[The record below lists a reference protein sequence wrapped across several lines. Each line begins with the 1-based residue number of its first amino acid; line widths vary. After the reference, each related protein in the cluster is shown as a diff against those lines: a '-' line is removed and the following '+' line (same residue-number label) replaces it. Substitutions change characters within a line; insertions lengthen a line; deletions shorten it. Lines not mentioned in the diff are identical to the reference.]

1 LAQSDMQDKIPND
14 SHETHTPGEGS
25 NPGLVRRI
33 RHGDRSAEAELVRR
47 FGRGLKLVLER
58 RIKDPELVQ
67 DVFQETFQTVLLRL
81 RQESIEQPDRLSA
94 FIHRTALYL
103 AVSHYRKESHRLP
116 TADVVQLDQ
125 ILDDSANP
133 YLQLAREQLRCA
145 VMQLLDELD
154 VPRDRELLMRHYL
167 QDQDKLSLCAEF
179 QLNSD
184 QFDKVLSRARHR
196 LKQLLLQYL
205 PMHQRQD
212 EIES

>member
-1 LAQSDMQDKIPND
+1 MQDLTSSESNESPQG
-14 SHETHTPGEGS
+14 GEDL

-33 RHGDRSAEAELVRR
+33 RHGDRAAEAELVRR
-47 FGRGLKLVLER
+47 YGRGLKLILER

-103 AVSHYRKESHRLP
+103 AVSHYRKESRRLP
-116 TADVVQLDQ
+116 TTDVVQLDQ

-145 VMQLLDELD
+145 VMQLLDELE

-167 QDQDKLSLCAEF
+167 QDQDKSTLCVDF
-179 QLNSD
+179 QLSSD
-184 QFDKVLSRARHR
+184 QFDKVLSRARLR

-212 EIES
+212 EIGS

>member
-1 LAQSDMQDKIPND
+1 MQDL
-14 SHETHTPGEGS
+14 TPSESNESPQAGEDL

-33 RHGDRSAEAELVRR
+33 RHGDRAAEAELVRR
-47 FGRGLKLVLER
+47 YGRGLKLILER

-81 RQESIEQPDRLSA
+81 RQESIDQPDRLSA

-103 AVSHYRKESHRLP
+103 AVSHYRKESRRLP
-116 TADVVQLDQ
+116 TTDVAQLDQ
-125 ILDDSANP
+125 LLDDSANP

-167 QDQDKLSLCAEF
+167 QDQDKSALCADF
-179 QLNSD
+179 QLSSD
-184 QFDKVLSRARHR
+184 QFDKVLSRARLR

-205 PMHQRQD
+205 PMHQRHD
-212 EIES
+212 DVET

>member
-1 LAQSDMQDKIPND
+1 MQDLTPSDPN
-14 SHETHTPGEGS
+14 EIQQIGEDV

-33 RHGDRSAEAELVRR
+33 RHGDRAAEAELVRR
-47 FGRGLKLVLER
+47 YGRGLKLVLER

-103 AVSHYRKESHRLP
+103 AVSHFRKESRRLP

-167 QDQDKLSLCAEF
+167 QDQDKATLCADF
-179 QLNSD
+179 LLSSD

-205 PMHQRQD
+205 PMHQRHD
-212 EIES
+212 DGES

>member
-1 LAQSDMQDKIPND
+1 
-14 SHETHTPGEGS
+14 
-25 NPGLVRRI
+25 
-33 RHGDRSAEAELVRR
+33 
-47 FGRGLKLVLER
+47 
-58 RIKDPELVQ
+58 
-67 DVFQETFQTVLLRL
+67 
-81 RQESIEQPDRLSA
+81 
-94 FIHRTALYL
+94 
-103 AVSHYRKESHRLP
+103 LP

-184 QFDKVLSRARHR
+184 QFGLF
-196 LKQLLLQYL
+196 
-205 PMHQRQD
+205 
-212 EIES
+212 